1 MEKRITELEIK
12 LAFQEDLV
20 AALNDRIVNQE
31 NSISALNLKIQHLFD
46 KIQALE
52 DAGLSDNQEAQEVPP
67 HY

>member
-20 AALNDRIVNQE
+20 AALDGRIAEQE
-31 NSISALNLKIQHLFD
+31 NSISALNLKIQHLYE

-52 DAGLSDNQEAQEVPP
+52 DAGLSRDEEAQEIPP